1 MRCEWEELTG
11 GAALEEKKTV
21 SQHGMNTG
29 KIRKENPLRPVI
41 KILVE

>member
-1 MRCEWEELTG
+1 MG
-11 GAALEEKKTV
+11 GTDWGGCPGRKKTV